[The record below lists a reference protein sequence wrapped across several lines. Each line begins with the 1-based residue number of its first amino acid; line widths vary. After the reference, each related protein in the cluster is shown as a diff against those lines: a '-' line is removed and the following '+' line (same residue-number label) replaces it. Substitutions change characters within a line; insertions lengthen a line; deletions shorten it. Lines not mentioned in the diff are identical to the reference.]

1 MKGQYSVSVQ
11 NNKVKYEFSI
21 RKNITIVQGD
31 SATGKTTLVDLI
43 REYQLDGADSGINLS
58 CKKKCVVLEG
68 ADWERNLSLYT
79 DCIVFVD
86 EGNRF
91 IATPEFA
98 RAIKATDNYYV
109 LITREGL
116 ETLPYSVN
124 EIYGIHT
131 SGKYADLKQVYH
143 EFYSIYGADN
153 ERTHIEKNEDANI
166 EKLICEDSN
175 SGFAFF
181 SALFAKKYECESANG
196 KSNIYKK
203 LLVSSKKSL
212 IIADGAAF
220 GSQMAKV
227 MKIAEQTDCI
237 LFLPESFEYILL
249 ASVFAKD
256 SEVAKV
262 LEQPENF
269 IESKDFFSWEQFFTA
284 LLAKVSDGTYLKYSK
299 KKFNSNY
306 LSEKIKN
313 TILTSKIMK
322 GVVEL
327 LLEGK

>member
-1 MKGQYSVSVQ
+1 
-11 NNKVKYEFSI
+11 
-21 RKNITIVQGD
+21 
-31 SATGKTTLVDLI
+31 
-43 REYQLDGADSGINLS
+43 
-58 CKKKCVVLEG
+58 
-68 ADWERNLSLYT
+68 DWERNLSLYN

-116 ETLPYSVN
+116 KTLPYSVN

-143 EFYSIYGADN
+143 EFYLIYGVDGKKSYIEN
-153 ERTHIEKNEDANI
+153 HISKDIEKV
-166 EKLICEDSN
+166 LCEDSN
-175 SGFAFF
+175 SGFDFF
-181 SALFAKKYECESANG
+181 TTVFAQKYECESAKG
-196 KSNIYKK
+196 KSNIYKN
-203 LLVSSKKSL
+203 LLASSKKTL

-227 MKIAEQTDCI
+227 MKIAERADCV

-249 ASVFAKD
+249 ASIFAKD
-256 SEVAKV
+256 SEITKV
-262 LEQPENF
+262 LEQPEDF
-269 IESKDFFSWEQFFTA
+269 IESKDFFSWEQFFTV
-284 LLAKVSDGTYLKYSK
+284 LLIKISDGTYLKYSK
-299 KKFNSNY
+299 KKLNQNY

-313 TILTSKIMK
+313 VILNSDAMK
-322 GVVEL
+322 GICGLMME
-327 LLEGK
+327 EK

>member
-11 NNKVKYEFSI
+11 NNKVKYEFTI
-21 RKNITIVQGD
+21 KRNITVIQGD

-43 REYQLDGADSGINLS
+43 REYQLEGADSGISLS

-68 ADWERNLSLYT
+68 VDWERNLSLYT

-98 RAIKATDNYYV
+98 HAIKATDNYYV

-116 ETLPYSVN
+116 KTLPYSVN

-143 EFYSIYGADN
+143 EFYSIYGVESKKDYIENHAPKA
-153 ERTHIEKNEDANI
+153 IEKV
-166 EKLICEDSN
+166 LCEDSN
-175 SGFAFF
+175 SGFDFF
-181 SALFAKKYECESANG
+181 TTVFAQKYECESANG

-203 LLVSSKKSL
+203 LLASSKKSL
-212 IIADGAAF
+212 VIADGAAF

-227 MKIAEQTDCI
+227 MKIAERTDCV

-249 ASVFAKD
+249 ASIFAKD
-256 SEVAKV
+256 SEITKV
-262 LEQPENF
+262 LEQPEDF
-269 IESKDFFSWEQFFTA
+269 IESKVFFSWEQFFTV
-284 LLAKVSDGTYLKYSK
+284 LLIKISDGTYLKYSK
-299 KKFNSNY
+299 KKLNQNY

-313 TILTSKIMK
+313 VILNSDAMK
-322 GVVEL
+322 GIGRL
-327 LLEGK
+327 LIEEK

>member
-11 NNKVKYEFSI
+11 NNKVKYEFTI
-21 RKNITIVQGD
+21 KRNITIIQGD

-43 REYQLDGADSGINLS
+43 REYQLDGADSGISLS

-68 ADWERNLSLYT
+68 ADWERNLSLYD

-98 RAIKATDNYYV
+98 RAIKTTDNYYV

-143 EFYSIYGADN
+143 EFYSIYGVDSKNYN
-153 ERTHIEKNEDANI
+153 EKQDSKGGIEKV
-166 EKLICEDSN
+166 LCEDSN
-175 SGFAFF
+175 SGFDFF
-181 SALFAKKYECESANG
+181 SAVFAQKYECESANG

-203 LLVSSKKSL
+203 LLASSKKSL
-212 IIADGAAF
+212 VIADGAAF

-227 MKIAEQTDCI
+227 MKIAEKTDCV

-262 LEQPENF
+262 LEHPEDF
-269 IESKDFFSWEQFFTA
+269 IESKDFFSWEQLFTA
-284 LLAKVSDGTYLKYSK
+284 LLTKISDGTYLKYSK
-299 KKFNSNY
+299 KKLNPNY
-306 LSEKIKN
+306 LSEKIRN
-313 TILTSKIMK
+313 AILNSEIMK
-322 GVVEL
+322 GVEL
-327 LLEGK
+327 FIRG

>member
-1 MKGQYSVSVQ
+1 MKGEYSVSVQ
-11 NNKVKYEFSI
+11 NNKVKYEFTI
-21 RKNITIVQGD
+21 KRNITVIQGD

-43 REYQLDGADSGINLS
+43 REYQLEGADSGISLS

-68 ADWERNLSLYT
+68 ADWERNLSLYN

-98 RAIKATDNYYV
+98 HAIKSTDNYYV

-143 EFYSIYGADN
+143 EFYSIYGVDGKKSYIEN
-153 ERTHIEKNEDANI
+153 HVSKDIEKV
-166 EKLICEDSN
+166 LCEDSN
-175 SGFAFF
+175 SGFDFF
-181 SALFAKKYECESANG
+181 SALFSKKYECESANG

-203 LLVSSKKSL
+203 LLASSKKSL
-212 IIADGAAF
+212 VIADGAAF

-227 MKIAEQTDCI
+227 MKIAERTDCV

-249 ASVFAKD
+249 ASIFAKD
-256 SEVAKV
+256 SEIAKV
-262 LEQPENF
+262 LEQPEGF
-269 IESKDFFSWEQFFTA
+269 IESKDFFSWEQFFTV
-284 LLAKVSDGTYLKYSK
+284 LLIKISDGTYLKYSK
-299 KKFNSNY
+299 KKLNPNY

-313 TILTSKIMK
+313 VILNSDAMK
-322 GVVEL
+322 GICGLVME
-327 LLEGK
+327 EK